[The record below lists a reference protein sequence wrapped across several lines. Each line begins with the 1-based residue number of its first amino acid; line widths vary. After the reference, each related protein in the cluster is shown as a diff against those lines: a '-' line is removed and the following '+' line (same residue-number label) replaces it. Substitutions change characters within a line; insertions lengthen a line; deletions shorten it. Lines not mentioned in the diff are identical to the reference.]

1 MSLSSFAYKIAKT
14 EANTIVVLKDN
25 IEIEKFALKIN
36 YFSKFNST
44 GSDICKFFCYE
55 IPPHSSI
62 EPSNY
67 LVSNRLS
74 SIYKLINSDKRLV
87 FLTNISAL
95 IQPVISFDSF
105 IDKVIQIKRGDVVE
119 LDEFI
124 KRLSELFY
132 KRVDMVYAP
141 GEFAKR
147 GAIIDL
153 FSTFYDKPMRIE
165 FFDDEVDSIK
175 LFYLENQ
182 RTFETIDEAVVL
194 PASEYKAKEDEFGYI
209 LLENREF
216 LSDFGFEDF
225 VGFANIDENDINSAY
240 RLIEFYEDKN
250 IFAPRID
257 VSKFLDKL
265 ELFQNDFSLT
275 RLINESL
282 SMDDKVKL
290 LREKSKDNRVII
302 ACGSETRRKRVEEFL
317 SLKGIPFKELREGR
331 AALLPAVYLDSGYL
345 DEGIWDKDNK
355 IAFVS
360 FAELFGLTEGG
371 FSLKRFRKP
380 KNVEFEIGDR
390 IVHKKYGIA
399 QFNGLKKIKIE
410 DKQEDF
416 FELEFDEG
424 DKVYVPVYNSDALL
438 AYHGSDGLSSLRS
451 NKWQR
456 NQESIKKSI
465 KKILTELVNTYAKRQ
480 LVKRKPYDIDLLEIK
495 EFEAMFEYDET
506 PDQLKAISDVKDD
519 MSKDVPMDRLIC
531 GDVSFGK
538 TEVAAR
544 AIAIAVFNLKQ
555 AVFMVPTTV
564 LALQHFKNLKDRFK
578 SFPVEIQLLTRFS
591 TKSERERILKGLKQ
605 GRIDILITTHAVY
618 SKDVEFAD
626 LGLVV
631 IDEEHRFGVK
641 VKEHLKSKYP
651 HADMLYLSAT
661 PIPRT
666 LNMSLNGILDISVIK
681 TPPLERKPIETIIAK
696 RKSSIIRD
704 AILRELSREGRVYFV
719 HNSIETM
726 DKVKSEL
733 DNLLPFAKKG
743 IVHAKMPKN
752 QIKSVFERFN
762 NGEFDILISTSI
774 IESGLDIKSVD
785 TIIIDDA
792 DRFGLSDLHQLR
804 GRVGRGD
811 RVAYAYLLYRGK
823 LSENATKRLEYMSEF
838 IERGSGLNLALKDM
852 EIRGYGNILGK
863 DQSGKIKSV
872 GFSTYLSLIEEAIKE
887 LKSQP
892 TQREVEIKHSFDVY
906 IPDEYASSQKKVEI
920 YKRLASIR
928 SQDELEELKNELV
941 DRFGKF
947 VEPVEN
953 LFLLA
958 SLKIA
963 AQQVY
968 AKKLSLSKNGVIVEF
983 YIDANIDTD
992 KLISLENCR
1001 FLSETSVFF
1010 PLLGKRLKTIHR
1022 NLIDIFNS
1030 IKK

>member
-1 MSLSSFAYKIAKT
+1 MNLSALAYRISKDRSHTLI
-14 EANTIVVLKDN
+14 VLKDN
-25 IEIEKFALKIN
+25 VEIEQFAAELEF
-36 YFSKFNST
+36 FSRFFSST
-44 GSDICKFFCYE
+44 IEVCKFFSYE

-62 EPSNY
+62 KPSLY
-67 LVSNRLS
+67 AVSNRLAS
-74 SIYKLINSDKRLV
+74 VYRLINARSRVV
-87 FLTNISAL
+87 FITNINAL
-95 IQPVISFDSF
+95 IQPMISLDRF
-105 IDKVIQIKRGDVVE
+105 IDGVFEIKKGGVIDR
-119 LDEFI
+119 DEMI
-124 KRLSELFY
+124 KRLLHNHY
-132 KRVDMVYAP
+132 TQTDMVYEI
-141 GEFAKR
+141 GEFSKR
-147 GAIIDL
+147 GAIVDV
-153 FSTFYDKPMRIE
+153 FCGYYDKPFRIE
-165 FFDDEVDSIK
+165 FFDDEIESIK
-175 LFYLENQ
+175 LFYPENQ
-182 RTFETIDEAVVL
+182 RTYKEIEEAVVL
-194 PASEYKAKEDEFGYI
+194 PALEYKSEDDEFGYV
-209 LLENREF
+209 LLRDNQF
-216 LSDFGFEDF
+216 LMDYDFS
-225 VGFANIDENDINSAY
+225 GFASLACLDKEHIDSVY
-240 RLIEFYEDKN
+240 KLIGFYKDDGL
-250 IFAPRID
+250 FAPRER
-257 VSKFLDKL
+257 VLGFLDKFDSIG
-265 ELFQNDFSLT
+265 EDFSLS
-275 RLINESL
+275 RLINES
-282 SMDDKVKL
+282 MPIDDKIEL
-290 LREKSKDNRVII
+290 LKKRSSDNRIII
-302 ACGSETRRKRVEEFL
+302 ACGSKVRMGRVEEFL
-317 SLKGIPFKELREGR
+317 SFRGIPFKVLKDGNTG
-331 AALLPAVYLDSGYL
+331 LLPGVYLHDGYL
-345 DEGIWDKDNK
+345 DRGVWDKK
-355 IAFVS
+355 EGVAFVA
-360 FAELFGLTEGG
+360 FAELFGLSEASGRVRG
-371 FSLKRFRKP
+371 FRKP
-380 KNVEFEIGDR
+380 RAVEFSPNDKV
-390 IVHKKYGIA
+390 VHKKYGIA
-399 QFNGLKKIKIE
+399 LFKGLKKMEIE
-410 DKQEDF
+410 GKKEDF

-424 DKVYVPVYNSDALL
+424 DRVYVPVYNSDMLL
-438 AYHGSDGLSSLRS
+438 AYHGSEGLSSLR
-451 NKWQR
+451 NNRWQK
-456 NQESIKKSI
+456 NQESIKRSI

-480 LVKRKPYDIDLLEIK
+480 LIKRKPYDVDLLEVR

-506 PDQLKAISDVKDD
+506 QDQLKAIDDIKRD
-519 MSKDVPMDRLIC
+519 MSRDVPMDRLIC

-544 AIAIAVFNLKQ
+544 AIAICVFNFRQ

-564 LALQHFKNLKDRFK
+564 LALQHFKNLKDRFR
-578 SFPVEIQLLTRFS
+578 SFPVEIQILSRFS

-605 GRIDILITTHAVY
+605 GSIDILITTHAVY

-726 DKVKSEL
+726 DRVKSEL

-743 IVHAKMPKN
+743 IVHAKMPKK
-752 QIKSVFERFN
+752 QIKSVFEQFN
-762 NGEFDILISTSI
+762 SGEFDILISTSI

-811 RVAYAYLLYRGK
+811 RTAYAYLLYRGK
-823 LSENATKRLEYMSEF
+823 LTENATKRLEYMTEF

-872 GFSTYLSLIEEAIKE
+872 GFSTYLSLIEEAIRE
-887 LKSQP
+887 LKNQP
-892 TQREVEIKHSFDVY
+892 TKRDVEIKHTFDVY

-920 YKRLASIR
+920 YKRLANIK

-941 DRFGKF
+941 DRFGRF

-963 AQQVY
+963 SQEVY
-968 AKKLSLSKNGVIVEF
+968 VKKLSISDKGVIVEF
-983 YIDANIDTD
+983 YIDADIDTD

-1010 PLLGKRLKTIHR
+1010 PLLGKRLKTIHK